1 MHIIRSIVLNTTSKC
16 TSVSFMVSVRYSL
29 KKEDEEKQRFPYELL
44 KDIVYKVY
52 LYIYQLIYQL
62 FVHSEIQYSMNML
75 HLLSVYLC
83 LYLLYNVNIK
93 CKELQLFILG
103 IY

>member
-1 MHIIRSIVLNTTSKC
+1 
-16 TSVSFMVSVRYSL
+16 MVSVRYSL

-62 FVHSEIQYSMNML
+62 CVHSEIQYSMNMF

-83 LYLLYNVNIK
+83 SYLLYNVNIK
-93 CKELQLFILG
+93 CKEL
-103 IY
+103 